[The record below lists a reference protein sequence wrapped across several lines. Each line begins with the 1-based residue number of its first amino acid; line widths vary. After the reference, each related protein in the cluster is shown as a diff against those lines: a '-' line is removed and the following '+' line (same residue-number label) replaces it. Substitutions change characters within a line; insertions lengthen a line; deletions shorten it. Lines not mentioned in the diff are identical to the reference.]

1 MAMQRKRRRR
11 SGGNNNNQN
20 NNPNRHFESNGPDV
34 RIRGSAQQILDKYL
48 QYARDAQTSGDR
60 IKAEGLFQHAE
71 HYARIVATFEKQ
83 KEDERR
89 EREEKDARRAEE
101 QASRQPTDGD
111 EGERPEHDTA
121 DPDVDTND
129 NPEDGPRRRG
139 RRSRPV
145 AADIGPDGDVT
156 ETSEGSAPAAEPTDD
171 KPRRRRRP
179 YAAKP
184 DATNEDEG
192 VLKTLSRGVTSQED
206 LTDADS
212 QS

>member
-1 MAMQRKRRRR
+1 M
-11 SGGNNNNQN
+11 
-20 NNPNRHFESNGPDV
+20 
-34 RIRGSAQQILDKYL
+34 IGSR
-48 QYARDAQTSGDR
+48 RDATS
-60 IKAEGLFQHAE
+60 AEGA
-71 HYARIVATFEKQ
+71 
-83 KEDERR
+83 
-89 EREEKDARRAEE
+89 
-101 QASRQPTDGD
+101 PTDGAHGD
-111 EGERPEHDTA
+111 EGERPERDTA

-129 NPEDGPRRRG
+129 NPEDSPRRRG

-145 AADIGPDGDVT
+145 AADTGPDGEVT